1 MISKMA
7 ISAKDVNK
15 LRQDTGAGMMD
26 CKKALEEAN
35 GDFEAAID
43 ILRKK
48 GQKISAKRA
57 DKDASEGSVFFAI
70 KNGGKAGY
78 MIAMNCET
86 DFVAKNE
93 EYVALGSA
101 IAETA
106 ASSDASSVDALKS
119 ESLSNGEKIEEALS
133 NLMGKMG
140 EKIEISAFEKL
151 EGDAVVAYIHSN
163 SKLGVLISLEGAS
176 GDAVEEIGR
185 DVAMQIAAMNPVSI
199 DETSVPQEVQDRELA
214 VGREQAVAEGKP
226 ENIVDKIAEGRLK
239 KFFKENTLV
248 HQAFVKDGSKNV
260 AQVLKE
266 VDANLSVS
274 AFKRVVIG

>member
-1 MISKMA
+1 MA

-35 GDFEAAID
+35 GDFQAAID
-43 ILRKK
+43 ILRTK

-70 KNGGKAGY
+70 KDAGKVGY

-93 EYVALGSA
+93 AYVALGSA
-101 IAETA
+101 IAEVA
-106 ASSDASSVDALKS
+106 ASSDASS
-119 ESLSNGEKIEEALS
+119 IEELITQTLS
-133 NLMGKMG
+133 DGRKVEEQLSDLMGKMG

-151 EGDAVVAYIHSN
+151 EGDAVVAYVHSN

-176 GDAVEEIGR
+176 GEAVDAIGK

-199 DETSVPQEVQDRELA
+199 DETSVPQDVQDRELE
-214 VGREQAVAEGKP
+214 VGREQALAEGKP
-226 ENIVDKIAEGRLK
+226 ANIVDKIAEGRLK

-248 HQAFVKDGSKNV
+248 HQSFVKDGSKTV
-260 AQVLKE
+260 AQVLTD
-266 VDANLSVS
+266 VDSNLKVA